1 METKP
6 LVAIQSKSS
15 NEKAQKVFENMEY
28 IVLSGTKS
36 RGLPNLQWFAKS

>member
-6 LVAIQSKSS
+6 FAAIQSKSS
-15 NEKAQKVFENMEY
+15 NEKAQNVFENLEY

-36 RGLPNLQWFAKS
+36 RGLPNPQWFAKS

>member
-6 LVAIQSKSS
+6 FVAIQSNSS
-15 NEKAQKVFENMEY
+15 NEKAQNVSENLEY